1 MEKVKRLALCFLL
14 CLICIAL
21 LAPAALAAGSAL
33 SADRN
38 GAQYDYVIGYCYS
51 GSQQSINTRE
61 IFLSPNN
68 YDVWLCSV
76 CGLGDNNPEHVGTA
90 LASNLYMPCYGYDI
104 AATGGDNSIRYA
116 LVRHRHNNGQLS
128 DEKVYIPINV
138 PMYSGCYYGYDLAE
152 PTGVR
157 INAPS
162 AWQRDSVTVRFEG
175 GNDTGTSLPDWSA
188 TPGDYGSGIHHY
200 EYSINGGAWTGCP
213 TNDPTVV
220 ISTAGVTTITAR
232 VVDGAGNA
240 SSQTVTAQVRIDN
253 AVPNVPGITLS
264 TEQWTNGT
272 VSVALHDNG
281 DSQSGIARLEYALDG
296 GAWTTYS
303 SAVSAMSHGRHAISA
318 RAIDNVGRISGTAN
332 KTALIDKVKP
342 VVSEIEQIP
351 NKDHTELNLNVT
363 AADADSGIA
372 GYAVT
377 SENNAPPVDA
387 FSASTPTVNKN
398 GTYYVWTSDK
408 AGNISA
414 GTRLVVT
421 ALDIVPPTIVAVEVQ
436 QTWDA
441 QKNWAKITAADDNSG
456 VVAIGW
462 SVEDGEIQ
470 WDDASDTATFEYTE
484 NRGYI
489 AYARDLAGNISEPCP
504 FTVDRID
511 KHSPVIDSV
520 EWDTAWSQHKIITV
534 EAHDDESGLGGYAL
548 TRTAQRPV
556 EWQDESVF
564 EISENGI
571 YYLWVIDHVERVSAD
586 AGEGASNAPGPW
598 EITVD
603 TIDRSKPVMDSILHS
618 AQDNAPENK
627 FDYPHFNEVDRPSL
641 MAHDIADAGW
651 TDSGVKAI
659 YYQFAE
665 DEKFLGADWR
675 TYDENEKP
683 AMEDEYYGR
692 IFAKA
697 EDQAGNV
704 SDMISAVFM
713 FEQTAPAADYA
724 LTPNNWTNGDV
735 KIRIH
740 AEDDMSGVQSITLPD
755 GTVVDADAAEYR
767 VMQNGIYEFSVRDH
781 CGNVLPYP
789 VDVANI
795 DLMPP
800 TADYELLTDEW
811 TNVPVTIRVKADD
824 LSPEDGYAPSGIQ
837 SITLPDGEV
846 VEADTADFIA
856 EQNGSYD
863 FIVTDNA
870 GNTYTLHTEV
880 SNIDYLSPQAQC
892 TIDPGQ
898 WTNQPVAMHITAT
911 DPSPEDGYA
920 PSGIQSITL
929 PDGMVV
935 DDSQA
940 VFTAD
945 KNGKYDFVITDRGG
959 NTFVLH
965 TEVKIIDDLL
975 PTAKYS
981 VVPGKW
987 TNESVTIEVTA
998 EDPAPEDGY
1007 VSSGV
1012 KEIAFPDGTV
1022 IEGAY
1027 AEFTVHE
1034 NGNYDFAV
1042 SDHGGN
1048 IFTLHAKVENVDTIC
1063 PVVDYHFEQL
1073 EDGGHRTIEEYGER
1087 EYYNYDLVLRAQ
1099 AEDSQSGIARYEY
1112 KIDDGEWTEF
1122 DASVP
1127 PVFEDEQISRVAV
1140 RVWDAA
1146 ENVSEEKIREIIL
1159 DKTPPRATHTLTP
1172 SDNGNININ
1181 FEADCSISGIQSL
1194 VQPDG
1199 IAVYGGASTAVY
1211 EVDCNGDYDF
1221 TVWDFCGNQ
1230 LTHTVTVSSFT
1241 ALNKTQDAKPQDTD
1255 DTKPPQDSD
1264 HKQSSSAQPKKDST
1278 SKPAP
1283 MQQKLSRALTL
1294 ADLICML
1301 LTLLLAILIWTRQA
1315 GTGEEESDAQRQKS
1329 CGFGVQK
1336 AAATLLA
1343 SFSILLFFLTQPL
1356 VWRIQLFDWWTILF
1370 ALLTLVVL
1378 VLLITCRRDKENA
1391 HKYEDTEDE
1400 EDFL

>member
-1 MEKVKRLALCFLL
+1 
-14 CLICIAL
+14 
-21 LAPAALAAGSAL
+21 
-33 SADRN
+33 
-38 GAQYDYVIGYCYS
+38 
-51 GSQQSINTRE
+51 
-61 IFLSPNN
+61 
-68 YDVWLCSV
+68 
-76 CGLGDNNPEHVGTA
+76 
-90 LASNLYMPCYGYDI
+90 
-104 AATGGDNSIRYA
+104 
-116 LVRHRHNNGQLS
+116 
-128 DEKVYIPINV
+128 
-138 PMYSGCYYGYDLAE
+138 
-152 PTGVR
+152 
-157 INAPS
+157 
-162 AWQRDSVTVRFEG
+162 
-175 GNDTGTSLPDWSA
+175 
-188 TPGDYGSGIHHY
+188 
-200 EYSINGGAWTGCP
+200 
-213 TNDPTVV
+213 
-220 ISTAGVTTITAR
+220 
-232 VVDGAGNA
+232 
-240 SSQTVTAQVRIDN
+240 
-253 AVPNVPGITLS
+253 
-264 TEQWTNGT
+264 
-272 VSVALHDNG
+272 
-281 DSQSGIARLEYALDG
+281 
-296 GAWTTYS
+296 
-303 SAVSAMSHGRHAISA
+303 
-318 RAIDNVGRISGTAN
+318 
-332 KTALIDKVKP
+332 
-342 VVSEIEQIP
+342 
-351 NKDHTELNLNVT
+351 
-363 AADADSGIA
+363 
-372 GYAVT
+372 
-377 SENNAPPVDA
+377 
-387 FSASTPTVNKN
+387 
-398 GTYYVWTSDK
+398 
-408 AGNISA
+408 
-414 GTRLVVT
+414 
-421 ALDIVPPTIVAVEVQ
+421 
-436 QTWDA
+436 
-441 QKNWAKITAADDNSG
+441 
-456 VVAIGW
+456 
-462 SVEDGEIQ
+462 
-470 WDDASDTATFEYTE
+470 
-484 NRGYI
+484 
-489 AYARDLAGNISEPCP
+489 
-504 FTVDRID
+504 
-511 KHSPVIDSV
+511 
-520 EWDTAWSQHKIITV
+520 
-534 EAHDDESGLGGYAL
+534 
-548 TRTAQRPV
+548 
-556 EWQDESVF
+556 
-564 EISENGI
+564 
-571 YYLWVIDHVERVSAD
+571 
-586 AGEGASNAPGPW
+586 
-598 EITVD
+598 
-603 TIDRSKPVMDSILHS
+603 
-618 AQDNAPENK
+618 
-627 FDYPHFNEVDRPSL
+627 
-641 MAHDIADAGW
+641 
-651 TDSGVKAI
+651 
-659 YYQFAE
+659 
-665 DEKFLGADWR
+665 
-675 TYDENEKP
+675 
-683 AMEDEYYGR
+683 MEDEYYGR

-824 LSPEDGYAPSGIQ
+824 LSPEDGYAPSGIR

-863 FIVTDNA
+863 FIVSDNA

>member
-1 MEKVKRLALCFLL
+1 MENQENNRARTAAQLGAAAVNIARGAAQGGVAGAAVEGVKSFAPQLIKVLTGILFFFFSLPLL
-14 CLICIAL
+14 IFVGI
-21 LAPAALAAGSAL
+21 PSSMFGMPSVE
-33 SADRN
+33 SADIRQMTDE
-38 GAQYDYVIGYCYS
+38 AQIAADNYAGTQSNIQQHADYLL
-51 GSQQSINTRE
+51 QQ
-61 IFLSPNN
+61 
-68 YDVWLCSV
+68 
-76 CGLGDNNPEHVGTA
+76 A
-90 LASNLYMPCYGYDI
+90 AMGYDDVQVSRKLDGFDSYWM
-104 AATGGDNSIRYA
+104 AAISSVLHVQELTEINKTE
-116 LVRHRHNNGQLS
+116 VRNIVN
-128 DEKVYIPINV
+128 
-138 PMYSGCYYGYDLAE
+138 
-152 PTGVR
+152 
-157 INAPS
+157 
-162 AWQRDSVTVRFEG
+162 
-175 GNDTGTSLPDWSA
+175 
-188 TPGDYGSGIHHY
+188 
-200 EYSINGGAWTGCP
+200 
-213 TNDPTVV
+213 
-220 ISTAGVTTITAR
+220 R
-232 VVDGAGNA
+232 VVR
-240 SSQTVTAQVRIDN
+240 QTTQA
-253 AVPNVPGITLS
+253 
-264 TEQWTNGT
+264 E
-272 VSVALHDNG
+272 
-281 DSQSGIARLEYALDG
+281 
-296 GAWTTYS
+296 TY
-303 SAVSAMSHGRHAISA
+303 M
-318 RAIDNVGRISGTAN
+318 
-332 KTALIDKVKP
+332 
-342 VVSEIEQIP
+342 EE
-351 NKDHTELNLNVT
+351 E
-363 AADADSGIA
+363 
-372 GYAVT
+372 
-377 SENNAPPVDA
+377 E
-387 FSASTPTVNKN
+387 
-398 GTYYVWTSDK
+398 
-408 AGNISA
+408 
-414 GTRLVVT
+414 
-421 ALDIVPPTIVAVEVQ
+421 
-436 QTWDA
+436 
-441 QKNWAKITAADDNSG
+441 
-456 VVAIGW
+456 
-462 SVEDGEIQ
+462 
-470 WDDASDTATFEYTE
+470 
-484 NRGYI
+484 
-489 AYARDLAGNISEPCP
+489 
-504 FTVDRID
+504 
-511 KHSPVIDSV
+511 
-520 EWDTAWSQHKIITV
+520 
-534 EAHDDESGLGGYAL
+534 
-548 TRTAQRPV
+548 
-556 EWQDESVF
+556 
-564 EISENGI
+564 
-571 YYLWVIDHVERVSAD
+571 
-586 AGEGASNAPGPW
+586 
-598 EITVD
+598 
-603 TIDRSKPVMDSILHS
+603 
-618 AQDNAPENK
+618 
-627 FDYPHFNEVDRPSL
+627 
-641 MAHDIADAGW
+641 
-651 TDSGVKAI
+651 
-659 YYQFAE
+659 
-665 DEKFLGADWR
+665 
-675 TYDENEKP
+675 YDENEKP

-735 KIRIH
+735 EIRIH

-824 LSPEDGYAPSGIQ
+824 PSPEDGYAPSGIR

-863 FIVTDNA
+863 FIVSDNA

-929 PDGMVV
+929 PGGMVV

-945 KNGKYDFVITDRGG
+945 KNGKYDFVIADRGG

-1007 VSSGV
+1007 VASGV
-1012 KEIAFPDGTV
+1012 KKIAFPDGTV

-1073 EDGGHRTIEEYGER
+1073 EDGDHRPIEEYGER

-1112 KIDDGEWTEF
+1112 KIDEGEWIEF

-1146 ENVSEEKIREIIL
+1146 GNVSEEKIREIVL

-1194 VQPDG
+1194 VQPNG
-1199 IAVYGGASTAVY
+1199 TAVYGGISTAVY

-1230 LTHTVTVSSFT
+1230 LTHTVTVLSFT
-1241 ALNKTQDAKPQDTD
+1241 TLNETQAADQQEAD

-1264 HKQSSSAQPKKDST
+1264 HMQSSGSLPKRDIP

-1283 MQQKLSRALTL
+1283 VQQNPSRALTL

-1301 LTLLLAILIWTRQA
+1301 LTLLLAILTWTRQV
-1315 GTGEEESDAQRQKS
+1315 GTDEEKSDVPRRKSYGFATQKT
-1329 CGFGVQK
+1329 
-1336 AAATLLA
+1336 AATLLA
-1343 SFSILLFFLTQPL
+1343 LFSVFLFFFTQPL

-1370 ALLTLVVL
+1370 ALLTLAVL
-1378 VLLITCRRDKENA
+1378 VLLITCRCDKENVP
-1391 HKYEDTEDE
+1391 KYEDTE

>member
-1 MEKVKRLALCFLL
+1 
-14 CLICIAL
+14 
-21 LAPAALAAGSAL
+21 
-33 SADRN
+33 
-38 GAQYDYVIGYCYS
+38 
-51 GSQQSINTRE
+51 
-61 IFLSPNN
+61 
-68 YDVWLCSV
+68 
-76 CGLGDNNPEHVGTA
+76 
-90 LASNLYMPCYGYDI
+90 
-104 AATGGDNSIRYA
+104 
-116 LVRHRHNNGQLS
+116 
-128 DEKVYIPINV
+128 
-138 PMYSGCYYGYDLAE
+138 
-152 PTGVR
+152 
-157 INAPS
+157 
-162 AWQRDSVTVRFEG
+162 
-175 GNDTGTSLPDWSA
+175 
-188 TPGDYGSGIHHY
+188 
-200 EYSINGGAWTGCP
+200 
-213 TNDPTVV
+213 
-220 ISTAGVTTITAR
+220 
-232 VVDGAGNA
+232 
-240 SSQTVTAQVRIDN
+240 
-253 AVPNVPGITLS
+253 
-264 TEQWTNGT
+264 
-272 VSVALHDNG
+272 
-281 DSQSGIARLEYALDG
+281 
-296 GAWTTYS
+296 
-303 SAVSAMSHGRHAISA
+303 MSHGRHAISA

-824 LSPEDGYAPSGIQ
+824 LSPEDGYAPSGIR

-1073 EDGGHRTIEEYGER
+1073 EDGGHMTIEEYGER